1 MSREMTRT
9 ARNLCLLQ
17 LPANA
22 LLLWL
27 AYEWLSMGES
37 TLARLLG
44 SAAAALS
51 ILALACW
58 LHGAT
63 FASFRRGAEP
73 GVVAAFRTALRN
85 LPPLLLMA
93 LAALALYGFL
103 AWWAGYSATPAAKL
117 ASWLTFHF
125 RKPVK
130 PSTIL
135 GCFDAVLWMVRWV
148 LLPADLLPLFS
159 GVASRGWRGFDEFG
173 WRRYSRLY
181 RLEVPLLTLCALW
194 LPFRLLN
201 WVIRAGSFRLELL
214 SFALRIGIAYLLF
227 VAAAVLLAFLTS
239 RGKPAASQ
247 LNTVASP

>member
-1 MSREMTRT
+1 MTRMTRT
-9 ARNLCLLQ
+9 TRTLCLLH

-27 AYEWLSMGES
+27 AYEWLSLPES
-37 TLARLLG
+37 TLPRLVA
-44 SAAAALS
+44 SAVVALS

-73 GVVAAFRTALRN
+73 DAGAAFRTALGN
-85 LPPLLLMA
+85 LPPLLAMA
-93 LAALALYGFL
+93 LGTIALYGFL
-103 AWWAGYSATPAAKL
+103 AWWGGYSVTPASRL
-117 ASWLTFHF
+117 ASWLTFEF
-125 RKPVK
+125 RKPV
-130 PSTIL
+130 PPATVL
-135 GCFDAVLWMVRWV
+135 RYFNAALWMVRWA

-159 GVASRGWRGFDEFG
+159 GIAARGWRGFGEFG

-181 RLEVPLLTLCALW
+181 RLEVPLLVLCALW

-201 WVIRAGSFRLELL
+201 WAPRVNGFGLELL
-214 SFALRIGIAYLLF
+214 SFALRAALAYLLF

-247 LNTVASP
+247 LKTVASP